1 MPHRTTAAD
10 GDGTARNQDA
20 ALKAE
25 THIAGWRGG
34 LRRRNSQRKNSR
46 TPCTARRP
54 EIFTGAAG
62 LHLHRLP
69 HLGHR
74 MRRAKAGISRC
85 SAALRGKEGDVQTR
99 EVILDKVHDIS
110 MDHMAQLGDTL
121 EQIAR
126 QKAGII
132 KPHTLVACAAQP
144 PEATQVIEEVCAA
157 NHSPCRMVDGAQLS
171 DICYG
176 YKTQTFSYIEDLERN
191 LNIPVE
197 LIYATAL
204 LHDIGRP
211 LEYQRGIPHHQAS
224 AAAAEPIL
232 RDCGFSGEEQE
243 TILAAV
249 LRHRTEGTALEDNLA
264 GLLYR
269 ADKASRDCLLCP
281 AADACRWS
289 PEKKNLTLKR

>member
-1 MPHRTTAAD
+1 MERAD
-10 GDGTARNQDA
+10 RIRRHPKWREYMEQIR
-20 ALKAE
+20 ALE
-25 THIAGWRGG
+25 RDRVFCGH
-34 LRRRNSQRKNSR
+34 
-46 TPCTARRP
+46 
-54 EIFTGAAG
+54 GAAHC
-62 LHLHRLP
+62 LDVARL
-69 HLGHR
+69 
-74 MRRAKAGISRC
+74 A
-85 SAALRGKEGDVQTR
+85 
-99 EVILDKVHDIS
+99 
-110 MDHMAQLGDTL
+110 
-121 EQIAR
+121 
-126 QKAGII
+126 
-132 KPHTLVACAAQP
+132 
-144 PEATQVIEEVCAA
+144 
-157 NHSPCRMVDGAQLS
+157 
-171 DICYG
+171 
-176 YKTQTFSYIEDLERN
+176 YIEDLERN

-197 LIYATAL
+197 LIYAAAL